1 MGIFC
6 MEAPVGK
13 KVDWSGYTSR
23 ILELQKKLAA
33 IQIPKNKIINIPS
46 SLSAPS
52 RIRLRPALFT
62 TDLPNPITDD
72 ALKRVFEV
80 KRLVKV
86 RQDIFRE
93 QQQKVQELD
102 NLSQYVARICS
113 AKREQQKKLES
124 NSASDSYQK
133 LLEWLE
139 EEQQDE
145 IRSDNTRELR
155 RVMTM
160 FSESALAA
168 ARVNHTNLQRFT
180 KLLKNELKPFE
191 DGAVST

>member
-1 MGIFC
+1 

-13 KVDWSGYTSR
+13 KVDWAGYTSR
-23 ILELQKKLAA
+23 ILDLQKKLAA
-33 IQIPKNKIINIPS
+33 MQIPRHEIVNIPS

-62 TDLPNPITDD
+62 TSLPNPIPDD
-72 ALKRVFEV
+72 ALKSVSEV

-93 QQQKVQELD
+93 QRQKVRELES
-102 NLSQYVARICS
+102 LSQYVARICA
-113 AKREQQKKLES
+113 AKSEQQKKFEA

-133 LLEWLE
+133 LLEWLDKE
-139 EEQQDE
+139 KQEE
-145 IRSDNTRELR
+145 IRSDNTQELR
-155 RVMTM
+155 RVITV

-168 ARVNHTNLQRFT
+168 ARVNHENLQRFT
-180 KLLKNELKPFE
+180 ALLKKELEPFD